1 MVKLTQYI
9 KDLWLALILGIALI
23 VLSGCATTAP
33 EIRYAEIPQPPVIE
47 RPRLDT
53 EDLNS
58 SMDPGTVIQLHR
70 STIIKLK
77 AWGLELEK
85 ALDAYRK
92 KP

>member
-1 MVKLTQYI
+1 MKLWHWI
-9 KDLWLALILGIALI
+9 KDWYTAILVALLLL
-23 VLSGCATTAP
+23 VLSGCQTMP
-33 EIRYAEIPQPPVIE
+33 EIRYEKAPEPPVIE

-58 SMDPGTVIQLHR
+58 SMDAGTVLQLHR

>member
-1 MVKLTQYI
+1 MVKLWHWI
-9 KDLWLALILGIALI
+9 KDWYTAILIAL
-23 VLSGCATTAP
+23 VLLAISGCAHQEQTRYEKAP
-33 EIRYAEIPQPPVIE
+33 EPPVIE
-47 RPRLDT
+47 RPKLDT
-53 EDLNS
+53 DDLNS
-58 SMDPGTVIQLHR
+58 SMDAGTVLQLHR

>member
-1 MVKLTQYI
+1 MVKLWHWV
-9 KDLWLALILGIALI
+9 KDWYTAILIALLLMVI
-23 VLSGCATTAP
+23 SGCATQP
-33 EIRYAEIPQPPVIE
+33 EVRYEKLPEPPVIE

-53 EDLNS
+53 EDLNT

-70 STIIKLK
+70 QTIIKLK